1 MANDVINPE
10 EMSSEQYGE
19 ALLQRKFSRAR
30 EYEKRARKDR
40 RKDLAWQVLGG
51 IDKVMM
57 NRAALNVQE
66 RDRQLSAL
74 ITKERADYQNLK
86 KEWDSQEGWREAI
99 KGGTDPYNYAAQLA
113 AAELQALPKYSDST
127 LWGTLNKD
135 DPFVVEFNG
144 HVKRL
149 AKQKLD
155 AFNRNR
161 VSLPAVS
168 EDVYVAELEALKGQ
182 RVPAGLLNFV
192 AEKIG
197 FRDPVKLASIDSEK
211 AKYADDLLTTRR
223 GKEKALTPNTMADLG
238 MYSPATGHLR
248 KSTNKVRGQGKN
260 LYMVRV
266 DPNGNETLVS
276 PDSVNMQDS
285 IRLNLFP
292 RDATDVADDLQSYKM
307 NFQETATD
315 QEMYAVLRDD
325 KPMLYREAYN
335 LGLIKGPTNKF
346 SVPEQKSTIEILISK
361 PIKEG
366 GILTTEQIE
375 SIQHLP
381 AGQVNFFI
389 HEIIR
394 NANHYSK
401 KGYVNKSGEYVENP
415 DDITAISAA
424 VQNQIQGISYVELEG
439 WFNIGEDRTT
449 YDHRKY
455 DMNKPSEDQTID
467 PEAATAFRRELSKNM
482 EEWKAM
488 PLEDRQ
494 KVAQDFEEKFDEP
507 LGAEFLIEE
516 KEEGEEEGEEGERGG
531 YYISQEEALRQLKE
545 GEAFGIGAGI
555 KRQKE
560 REALAR
566 VKRYAETGK
575 KPFLLE
581 DALERVGLSPDAS
594 PEEVAAFL
602 AA

>member
-51 IDKVMM
+51 IDKIMM
-57 NRAALNVQE
+57 NRAVLNVQE
-66 RDRQLSAL
+66 RDTQLNAL

-86 KEWDSQEGWREAI
+86 TEWDSQAGWREAI

-113 AAELQALPKYSDST
+113 AAELQTLPKYSDT
-127 LWGTLNKD
+127 KLWGTLNKD

-144 HVKRL
+144 HVERL

-155 AFNRNR
+155 AFNKNR

-223 GKEKALTPNTMADLG
+223 GKEQALTPNTMVDLG
-238 MYSPATGHLR
+238 MYSPATGDLR
-248 KSTNKVRGQGKN
+248 KSTNKVRALGN
-260 LYMVRV
+260 NIYMVRV
-266 DPNGNETLVS
+266 DPDGNETPIS
-276 PDSVNMQDS
+276 SDSVNMQDS
-285 IRLNLFP
+285 IRIKLSP
-292 RDATDVADDLQSYKM
+292 RDGTDVTDDLQSYKM
-307 NFQETATD
+307 NFPETATD

-335 LGLIKGPTNKF
+335 LGLITGPTNKF
-346 SVPEQKSTIEILISK
+346 SVTEQKNTIMTLLYNTDKGVVSK
-361 PIKEG
+361 DQLEAINSLP
-366 GILTTEQIE
+366 E
-375 SIQHLP
+375 S
-381 AGQVNFFI
+381 QVSFFVD
-389 HEIIR
+389 EIIR

-401 KGYVNKSGEYVENP
+401 KGYVNKSGEYVEDP
-415 DDITAISAA
+415 DDITAITAA
-424 VQNQIQGISYVELEG
+424 IQNQVQGISYVELEG
-439 WFNIGEDRTT
+439 WFNIGEDRAT

-467 PEAATAFRRELSKNM
+467 PEAATAFRRELAKNM

-516 KEEGEEEGEEGERGG
+516 KEEGEEGGERGG
-531 YYISQEEALRQLKE
+531 YNISQEEALAQLKE
-545 GEAFGIGAGI
+545 GELFGIGAGI
-555 KRQKE
+555 KRQNE

-566 VKRYAETGK
+566 LKRYAETGK